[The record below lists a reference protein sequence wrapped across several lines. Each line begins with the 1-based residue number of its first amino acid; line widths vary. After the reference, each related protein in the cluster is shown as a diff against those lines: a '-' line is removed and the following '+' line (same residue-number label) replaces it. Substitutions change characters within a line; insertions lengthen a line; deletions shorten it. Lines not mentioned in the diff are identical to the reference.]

1 MSHHR
6 GAQDFKQVVFT
17 KTTKGSSGGGGGN
30 YAGLSNEKKALLYDF
45 EETGGL
51 KRFGAGN
58 AKIVQA
64 GRLAKGLTQEQ
75 LANQINERKLVV
87 NQYEQGNVV
96 PDIKILAKLRRCL
109 SVKFV

>member
-1 MSHHR
+1 
-6 GAQDFKQVVFT
+6 
-17 KTTKGSSGGGGGN
+17 
-30 YAGLSNEKKALLYDF
+30 
-45 EETGGL
+45 
-51 KRFGAGN
+51 
-58 AKIVQA
+58 
-64 GRLAKGLTQEQ
+64 